1 MKNKTIGIMTTRKTK
16 IDFLLPFLISLAIM
30 IAYEIIKNL
39 AELPPLFSGA
49 DTLYDIILSVFS
61 IASQLSVSFAAAIVF
76 YYLAEFLNKRK
87 ALDKYIDCRRV
98 IRTALI
104 VMLDDLTRVDIFS
117 SMRLSVL
124 NKRMYDGD
132 DIQAF
137 NHILRENDISS
148 LTPKFEML
156 FIDNDELVLGL
167 SRMLTSLSSSLGKN
181 SYEYFKNSSEMIDGI
196 SNSITDFEMYSN
208 CWIESMG
215 ENKMQY
221 DSKTAMD
228 EMTKSFLYAIYDI
241 FEYEERISLFMD
253 SINQKKIITFMKLL
267 D

>member
-1 MKNKTIGIMTTRKTK
+1 
-16 IDFLLPFLISLAIM
+16 
-30 IAYEIIKNL
+30 
-39 AELPPLFSGA
+39 
-49 DTLYDIILSVFS
+49 
-61 IASQLSVSFAAAIVF
+61 
-76 YYLAEFLNKRK
+76 
-87 ALDKYIDCRRV
+87 
-98 IRTALI
+98 
-104 VMLDDLTRVDIFS
+104 
-117 SMRLSVL
+117 
-124 NKRMYDGD
+124 
-132 DIQAF
+132 
-137 NHILRENDISS
+137 
-148 LTPKFEML
+148 ML